1 MISKDNKQLVNH
13 YFLMI
18 TVSYKDYKKP
28 IKIYDFR
35 DFFTLAKRII
45 IAFDEVIVSSFYE
58 NLE

>member
-1 MISKDNKQLVNH
+1 MISKDKQLMIH

-18 TVSYKDYKKP
+18 SVSYKDYKEP
-28 IKIYDFR
+28 IGIYDLGL
-35 DFFTLAKRII
+35 FTLAKRII